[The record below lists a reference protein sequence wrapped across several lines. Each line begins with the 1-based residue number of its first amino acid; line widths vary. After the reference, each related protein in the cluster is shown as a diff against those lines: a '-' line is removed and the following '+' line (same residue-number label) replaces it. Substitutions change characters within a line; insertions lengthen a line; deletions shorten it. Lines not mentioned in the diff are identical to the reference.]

1 MKTLK
6 TFGAAIALT
15 FVFGLPVLAGDVPTP
30 PCAPPEPGEM
40 SAPPCAAIQITPDNP
55 TAPGQIET
63 PAASNGVDIVSVVE
77 AAVNLLLIF

>member
-30 PCAPPEPGEM
+30 PCAPGDI
-40 SAPPCAAIQITPDNP
+40 STPPCAAAQMTPDDSV
-55 TAPGQIET
+55 APGET
-63 PAASNGVDIVSVVE
+63 STPPASNAVDIVSVVD
-77 AAVNLLLIF
+77 AVMDLLLLF